1 LWLLYILTTA
11 NNDVYFSSEIADEE
25 VSHLFAA
32 SDDDH
37 DDLLTFDEIVDH
49 HEIFVGSEA
58 TDYGDHLHNIH
69 IFQDEL

>member
-1 LWLLYILTTA
+1 MWLILTIA
-11 NNDVYFSSEIADEE
+11 YCDVYICSEIADEE
-25 VSHLFAA
+25 VNHLFAA

-37 DDLLTFDEIVDH
+37 DDLLAFDEILDH